1 MGRVSLLIQVLLMGR
16 HDGISASKEI
26 DGFDSNPRTGS
37 LKDPVTNF
45 NTLSKVRFPLA
56 LRPAKKKK
64 TFYIIGNASDK
75 SIFPRGIL
83 VYNVCHVG
91 KTA

>member
-16 HDGISASKEI
+16 HDGISTSKEI

-45 NTLSKVRFPLA
+45 NTLSKERIPLA
-56 LRPAKKKK
+56 LRPAKKK

-75 SIFPRGIL
+75 SIFPRGIF
-83 VYNVCHVG
+83 VYNVCHIG